1 MVPPNNWKRPTF
13 LWPLAS
19 LLLGAAGCD
28 IMPEEDARE
37 VSARILH
44 SAPVT
49 DVEFSPDGR
58 ILASSSQDDT
68 IRMLDVGILSG
79 STGGTPSTT
88 ILPEELPASPIH
100 GYGGGIGAIAFLPD
114 SESLALGSRDIAYR
128 DVVAVFGIETGEPAL
143 ELGPASGPILGLS
156 ASPDGS
162 AIAAGGGYEF
172 ESAALDVWDVA
183 YASAGV
189 TSLGAGALGPVYDVA
204 FSPDGSM
211 LAAAYGDGAVRLFSA
226 ADLAL
231 VETLDDGGVP
241 HALAFSPDGGYLLS
255 AGDDGA
261 PGFSGTGAV
270 VRLWRVA
277 DGALERSYDLGA
289 QVLHAIAFA
298 PDGAAFAAA
307 GDAHRISVVAIESG
321 ELLCSLKGH
330 TDVVRAVAFSPD
342 GALLA
347 SGADD
352 MFVRLWDVDDLIG
365 DPPGDGGPDDGGLD
379 DGGTEEDAGPDAGA
393 DAGTD
398 DGGV

>member
-68 IRMLDVGILSG
+68 IRMLDVGVLSG
-79 STGGTPSTT
+79 ATGGTPSTT

-100 GYGGGIGAIAFLPD
+100 GYGGGIGAIAF
-114 SESLALGSRDIAYR
+114 SESGFHILFGARDFAYQYVIALVDVILGDIIGDFA
-128 DVVAVFGIETGEPAL
+128 G
-143 ELGPASGPILGLS
+143 ASGPTRGL
-156 ASPDGS
+156 AFRGD
-162 AIAAGGGYEF
+162 ALVAAGGYEF
-172 ESAALDVWDVA
+172 EDAALELWRLDTPDEEPA
-183 YASAGV
+183 H
-189 TSLGAGALGPVYDVA
+189 LGEGTLGPAYDVA
-204 FSPDGSM
+204 FSPDGS
-211 LAAAYGDGAVRLFSA
+211 LIAAAFGDGAVRLFSA

-231 VETLDDGGVP
+231 VGTLDGGGVP
-241 HALAFSPDGGYLLS
+241 HALAFSPGGDYLLS

-307 GDAHRISVVAIESG
+307 CDAHRISVVAIESG

-365 DPPGDGGPDDGGLD
+365 EPPGDGGPDDGGLD
-379 DGGTEEDAGPDAGA
+379 DGGTEEDAGPDAGS
-393 DAGTD
+393 DGGMD